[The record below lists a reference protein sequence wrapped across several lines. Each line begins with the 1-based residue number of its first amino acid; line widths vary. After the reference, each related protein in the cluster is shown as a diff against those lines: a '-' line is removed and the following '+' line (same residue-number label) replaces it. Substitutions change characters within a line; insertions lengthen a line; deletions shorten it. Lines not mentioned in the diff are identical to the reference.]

1 MSNQQ
6 KLSKL
11 KQAYGAGNVVIAEA
25 FVTLLKIRKSDKLY
39 PSAVEWAVIRI
50 DSSSDILSA
59 RDSKEFAKDNK
70 EKKIGR
76 VHKKIIEEIKNL
88 YKINEV
94 IEGIKPVTS
103 SKLDQTI
110 STKPLPKPDSGK
122 VVTPEIK
129 LESNAER
136 IEKGGS
142 VTLTWT
148 SKNATKIKRTNI
160 PGVTTKTPVN
170 GFIQVEDIRRR
181 RDFYIIV
188 ESASGQTQEAKV
200 QTLVETQEYK
210 KQKETEEPKEK
221 DSSTQPR
228 AVSSTRLIS
237 PSTKKES
244 TEEKEK
250 IIPQENSLND
260 NILLSID
267 KTLSGILKLLTTQLK
282 LNQNIFDK
290 ERIKSETKLRLSKE
304 ERMEESGGIPGGEL
318 IKSGAEKM
326 LSPFKAIIDKIV
338 NFLYFTL
345 LGRVFTEIMDW
356 MNDPQNK
363 DKVDAIGRFIKD
375 AWPLIVGLSV
385 LFLTPLFGF
394 IVGTVQFLTGTYK
407 TLKGLKGLIDR
418 FIFKKGVKPGAKPG
432 AKPSGRPK
440 VTKGTGGTTPPKK
453 PSGSGPKITGSG
465 AKPGFKM
472 PKFRPSG
479 GNIASAVIGFGL
491 ETGTNL
497 IFGNIRENMALNAA
511 EKINLLPENEKKQ
524 AIEKIKQ
531 QIKTQEKLGILGN
544 SETINYL
551 KYVLENVDSSTSNAQ
566 TLSVG
571 GKVFSGQVTNKD
583 GKQVSGAGK
592 DTQAFPIMGGGI
604 AVLQPGE
611 TVLQPGVRE
620 NIIKERDFDVLA
632 YNKGPNANN
641 PQSLSANIKLMNTGG
656 IVGGGTSPKISVP
669 DYHTLLAVTALESDE
684 PQGRADVAQSIYNRL
699 HAADKYKVNFLQKS
713 TTLKDLINANQQYEP
728 TFDNQKDWQNI
739 GDSLESAAMAVMN
752 SSKGRRYNW
761 TLEDAMSQIKQTEK
775 AIKDPAL
782 QKNSQEFVKG
792 LTSFRGT
799 SEHSA
804 IRKDLGDVLR
814 NNKSNFFTL
823 EDLEKNYPD
832 YAKER
837 ALLAAP
843 IPDMLLPKKKVE
855 LPTQQKQNPL
865 QQVKNLLGG
874 VKSNVQQMISPVL
887 QQKQNPL
894 QQVKNLLGGVKSNV
908 QNLIPFMQK
917 KKYGGL
923 IESFSGDNLP
933 YSQDNILMRAEKGE
947 YVIPKIATE
956 KIGIKVLDT
965 ISSLDPNFKIKNSNI
980 NLDSPRPLSRA
991 SYGAAPITLPPITQ
1005 GMEQVG
1011 SSSGSGTPIP
1021 VFSATPQNGM
1031 DVRSAL
1037 ADIYGIVG

>member
-282 LNQNIFDK
+282 LNQNIFDRERK
-290 ERIKSETKLRLSKE
+290 ESEKNLRLSKE

-363 DKVDAIGRFIKD
+363 DKVDAMGRFLKD
-375 AWPLIVGLSV
+375 FWPVIAAAALY
-385 LFLTPLFGF
+385 FLTPLGGF
-394 IVGTVQFLTGTYK
+394 INGTISLLRGFVNISKFLMPKLLKLGKFILTNPYLLGIAAFTAGAWVPTLFPETVNEQEGK
-407 TLKGLKGLIDR
+407 TSELSETPEG
-418 FIFKKGVKPGAKPG
+418 KKKTQNELQRQAESPNIWE
-432 AKPSGRPK
+432 R
-440 VTKGTGGTTPPKK
+440 
-453 PSGSGPKITGSG
+453 ITGQDAE
-465 AKPGFKM
+465 AKEQ
-472 PKFRPSG
+472 
-479 GNIASAVIGFGL
+479 L
-491 ETGTNL
+491 EFLKTG
-497 IFGNIRENMALNAA
+497 
-511 EKINLLPENEKKQ
+511 
-524 AIEKIKQ
+524 
-531 QIKTQEKLGILGN
+531 KTK
-544 SETINYL
+544 SHAW
-551 KYVLENVDSSTSNAQ
+551 SS
-566 TLSVG
+566 G
-571 GKVFSGQVTNKD
+571 GKVFSGQVTNND
-583 GKQVSGAGK
+583 GKEVSGAGK
-592 DTQAFPIMGGGI
+592 DTRAFSIMGGGI

-611 TVLQPGVRE
+611 TVLQPGARE
-620 NIIKERDFDVLA
+620 NIIKERGFDVLA
-632 YNKGPNANN
+632 YNRGPNANN
-641 PQSLSANIKLMNTGG
+641 PQNLNSNNITLMNTGG
-656 IVGGGTSPKISVP
+656 VVGGAAPKISVP
-669 DYHTLLAVTALESDE
+669 DYHSLLAITALESDE

-699 HAADKYKVNFLQKS
+699 HAADKYGVNFLQKS
-713 TTLKDLINANQQYEP
+713 TTLKDLINASRQYEP
-728 TFDNQKDWQNI
+728 TFDNKKDWQNI

-761 TLEDAMSQIKQTEK
+761 TLEDAISQIKETEK

-792 LTSFRGT
+792 LPSFRGT
-799 SEHSA
+799 SEHDF

-865 QQVKNLLGG
+865 QQVKNVLSGAKQMIPPAVKNFLGG
-874 VKSNVQQMISPVL
+874 VKSS
-887 QQKQNPL
+887 
-894 QQVKNLLGGVKSNV
+894 V

-947 YVIPKIATE
+947 YVVPKIATE

>member
-110 STKPLPKPDSGK
+110 STKPLPKPDPGK

-282 LNQNIFDK
+282 LNQNIFDRERK
-290 ERIKSETKLRLSKE
+290 ESEKNLRLSKE

-363 DKVDAIGRFIKD
+363 DKVDAMGRFLKD
-375 AWPLIVGLSV
+375 FWPVIAAAALY
-385 LFLTPLFGF
+385 FLTPLGGF
-394 IVGTVQFLTGTYK
+394 INGTISLLRGFISLSTKLIPKMLGLAKTIVTGPIGKLALVAGTIFALKEATDFDKEKGQYK
-407 TLKGLKGLIDR
+407 QLSNEELLKRKDKFAKVLEEPRQYYQGEGMDRTNTKRSLGFIEEEIKSRGL
-418 FIFKKGVKPGAKPG
+418 
-432 AKPSGRPK
+432 S
-440 VTKGTGGTTPPKK
+440 TGGP
-453 PSGSGPKITGSG
+453 
-465 AKPGFKM
+465 
-472 PKFRPSG
+472 
-479 GNIASAVIGFGL
+479 
-491 ETGTNL
+491 
-497 IFGNIRENMALNAA
+497 
-511 EKINLLPENEKKQ
+511 
-524 AIEKIKQ
+524 
-531 QIKTQEKLGILGN
+531 
-544 SETINYL
+544 
-551 KYVLENVDSSTSNAQ
+551 
-566 TLSVG
+566 
-571 GKVFSGQVTNKD
+571 VFSGQVTNKD

-611 TVLQPGVRE
+611 TVLKPGARE
-620 NIIKERDFDVLA
+620 DIIKERGFDVLS
-632 YNKGPNANN
+632 YNRGPNANN
-641 PQSLSANIKLMNTGG
+641 PQNLNSNNITLMNTGG
-656 IVGGGTSPKISVP
+656 VVGGAAPKISVP
-669 DYHTLLAVTALESDE
+669 DYHSLLAITALESDE

-713 TTLKDLINANQQYEP
+713 TTLKDLINANEQYEP

-739 GDSLESAAMAVMN
+739 GDNLESAAMAVMN

-761 TLEDAMSQIKQTEK
+761 TLEDAMSQIKETEK
-775 AIKDPAL
+775 AIKDPVL

-865 QQVKNLLGG
+865 QQVKNVLGG

-894 QQVKNLLGGVKSNV
+894 QQVKNVLGGVKSNVQQMISPVLQQKQNPLQQVKNVLGGIKSNV

-947 YVIPKIATE
+947 YVVPKIATE

>member
-6 KLSKL
+6 KLAKL
-11 KQAYGAGNVVIAEA
+11 KKQYRAEFETATFVVKNHLFI
-25 FVTLLKIRKSDKLY
+25 KSTDKLY
-39 PSAVEWAVIRI
+39 PYAIEWVILNMM
-50 DSSSDILSA
+50 DIQKDVLTK
-59 RDSKEFAKDNK
+59 KETEIFNKDVKNK
-70 EKKIGR
+70 NKDGV
-76 VHKKIIEEIKNL
+76 VHKKIKTQIEALKKKSLAFDGKQEIS
-88 YKINEV
+88 
-94 IEGIKPVTS
+94 S
-103 SKLDQTI
+103 SKLDQPI
-110 STKPLPKPDSGK
+110 SSRPLPSPTSTSTVKEVEPK
-122 VVTPEIK
+122 VT
-129 LESNAER
+129 LESNIQR
-136 IEKGGS
+136 VEKGGS

-282 LNQNIFDK
+282 LNQNIFDRERK
-290 ERIKSETKLRLSKE
+290 ESEKNLRLSKE

-363 DKVDAIGRFIKD
+363 DKVDAMGRFLKD
-375 AWPLIVGLSV
+375 FWPVIAAAALY
-385 LFLTPLFGF
+385 FLTPLGGF
-394 IVGTVQFLTGTYK
+394 INGTISLLRGFIRLSTKLIPKMLGLAKTIVTGPIGKLALVAGTIFA
-407 TLKGLKGLIDR
+407 LKEATDFDKEKSQYTQLSNEELLKRKDK
-418 FIFKKGVKPGAKPG
+418 FAK
-432 AKPSGRPK
+432 
-440 VTKGTGGTTPPKK
+440 
-453 PSGSGPKITGSG
+453 
-465 AKPGFKM
+465 
-472 PKFRPSG
+472 
-479 GNIASAVIGFGL
+479 
-491 ETGTNL
+491 
-497 IFGNIRENMALNAA
+497 
-511 EKINLLPENEKKQ
+511 
-524 AIEKIKQ
+524 
-531 QIKTQEKLGILGN
+531 
-544 SETINYL
+544 
-551 KYVLENVDSSTSNAQ
+551 VLEEPRQYYQGEGMDRTNTKRSLGFIEEEIKSRGLST
-566 TLSVG
+566 G
-571 GKVFSGQVTNKD
+571 GKVFSGQVTNND
-583 GKQVSGAGK
+583 GKEVSGAGK
-592 DTQAFPIMGGGI
+592 DTRAFSIMGGGI

-611 TVLQPGVRE
+611 TVLQPGARE
-620 NIIKERDFDVLA
+620 NIIKERGFDVLA
-632 YNKGPNANN
+632 YNRGPNANN
-641 PQSLSANIKLMNTGG
+641 PQNLNSNNITLMNTGG
-656 IVGGGTSPKISVP
+656 VVGGAAPKISVP
-669 DYHTLLAVTALESDE
+669 DYHSLLAITALESDE

-699 HAADKYKVNFLQKS
+699 HAADKYGVNFLQKS
-713 TTLKDLINANQQYEP
+713 TTLKDLINASRQYEP
-728 TFDNQKDWQNI
+728 TFDNKKDWQNI

-761 TLEDAMSQIKQTEK
+761 TLEDAISQIKETEK

-792 LTSFRGT
+792 LPSFRGT

-865 QQVKNLLGG
+865 QQVKNVLSGAKQMIPPAVKNFLGG
-874 VKSNVQQMISPVL
+874 VKSS
-887 QQKQNPL
+887 
-894 QQVKNLLGGVKSNV
+894 V

-947 YVIPKIATE
+947 YVVPKIATE
-956 KIGIKVLDT
+956 KIGIKVLDK

-980 NLDSPRPLSRA
+980 NLDYPRPLSRA

>member
-6 KLSKL
+6 KLAKL
-11 KQAYGAGNVVIAEA
+11 KKQYRAEFETATFVVKNHLFI
-25 FVTLLKIRKSDKLY
+25 KSTDKLY
-39 PSAVEWAVIRI
+39 PYAIEWVILNMM
-50 DSSSDILSA
+50 DIQKDVLTK
-59 RDSKEFAKDNK
+59 KETEIFNKDVKNK
-70 EKKIGR
+70 NKDGV
-76 VHKKIIEEIKNL
+76 VHKKIKTQIEALKKKSLAFDGKQEIS
-88 YKINEV
+88 
-94 IEGIKPVTS
+94 S
-103 SKLDQTI
+103 SKLDQPI
-110 STKPLPKPDSGK
+110 SSRPLPSPTSTSTVKEVEPK
-122 VVTPEIK
+122 VT
-129 LESNAER
+129 LESNIQR
-136 IEKGGS
+136 VEKGGS

-282 LNQNIFDK
+282 LNQNIFDRERK
-290 ERIKSETKLRLSKE
+290 ESEKNLRLSKE

-363 DKVDAIGRFIKD
+363 DKVDAMGRFLKD
-375 AWPLIVGLSV
+375 FWPVIAAAALY
-385 LFLTPLFGF
+385 FLTPLGGF
-394 IVGTVQFLTGTYK
+394 INGTISLLRGFISLSTKLIPKMLGLAKTIVTGPIGKLALVAGTIFA
-407 TLKGLKGLIDR
+407 LKEATDFDKEKSQYTQLSNEELLKRKDK
-418 FIFKKGVKPGAKPG
+418 FAK
-432 AKPSGRPK
+432 
-440 VTKGTGGTTPPKK
+440 
-453 PSGSGPKITGSG
+453 
-465 AKPGFKM
+465 
-472 PKFRPSG
+472 
-479 GNIASAVIGFGL
+479 
-491 ETGTNL
+491 
-497 IFGNIRENMALNAA
+497 
-511 EKINLLPENEKKQ
+511 
-524 AIEKIKQ
+524 
-531 QIKTQEKLGILGN
+531 
-544 SETINYL
+544 
-551 KYVLENVDSSTSNAQ
+551 VLEEPRQYYQGEGMDRTNTKRSLGFIEEEIKSRGLST
-566 TLSVG
+566 G
-571 GKVFSGQVTNKD
+571 EPVFSGQVTNKD

-611 TVLQPGVRE
+611 TVLKPGARE
-620 NIIKERDFDVLA
+620 DIIKERGFDVLS
-632 YNKGPNANN
+632 YNRGPNANN
-641 PQSLSANIKLMNTGG
+641 PQNLNSNNITLMNTGG
-656 IVGGGTSPKISVP
+656 VVGGAAPKISVP
-669 DYHTLLAVTALESDE
+669 DYHSLLAITALESDE

-699 HAADKYKVNFLQKS
+699 HAADKYGVNFLQKS
-713 TTLKDLINANQQYEP
+713 TTLKDLINASRQYEP
-728 TFDNQKDWQNI
+728 TFDNKKDWQNI

-761 TLEDAMSQIKQTEK
+761 TLEDAMRQIKETEK

-792 LTSFRGT
+792 LPSFRGT

-865 QQVKNLLGG
+865 QQVKNVLSGAKQMIPPAVKNFLGG
-874 VKSNVQQMISPVL
+874 VKSS
-887 QQKQNPL
+887 
-894 QQVKNLLGGVKSNV
+894 V

-947 YVIPKIATE
+947 YVVPKIATE
-956 KIGIKVLDT
+956 KIGIKVLDK

>member
-282 LNQNIFDK
+282 LNQNIFDRERK
-290 ERIKSETKLRLSKE
+290 ESEKNLRLSKE

-363 DKVDAIGRFIKD
+363 DKVDAMGRFLKD
-375 AWPLIVGLSV
+375 FWPVIAAAALY
-385 LFLTPLFGF
+385 FLTPLGGF
-394 IVGTVQFLTGTYK
+394 INGTISLLRGFIKIVPGISSKLISLGKLIVTNPYIAALAAVTIGSIARVKEKERLGPMLGEMNKEIEKEIEDEKTPWYKKLGLYFAQKETSPLTSESQQ
-407 TLKGLKGLIDR
+407 TLPLLKIG
-418 FIFKKGVKPGAKPG
+418 
-432 AKPSGRPK
+432 SMYS
-440 VTKGTGGTTPPKK
+440 TGGP
-453 PSGSGPKITGSG
+453 
-465 AKPGFKM
+465 
-472 PKFRPSG
+472 
-479 GNIASAVIGFGL
+479 
-491 ETGTNL
+491 
-497 IFGNIRENMALNAA
+497 
-511 EKINLLPENEKKQ
+511 
-524 AIEKIKQ
+524 
-531 QIKTQEKLGILGN
+531 
-544 SETINYL
+544 
-551 KYVLENVDSSTSNAQ
+551 
-566 TLSVG
+566 
-571 GKVFSGQVTNKD
+571 VFSGQVTNKD

-611 TVLQPGVRE
+611 TVLKPGARE
-620 NIIKERDFDVLA
+620 DIIKERGFDVLS
-632 YNKGPNANN
+632 YNRGPNANN
-641 PQSLSANIKLMNTGG
+641 PQNLNSNNIKLMNTGG
-656 IVGGGTSPKISVP
+656 VVGGAAPKISVP
-669 DYHTLLAVTALESDE
+669 DYHSLLAITALESDE

-699 HAADKYKVNFLQKS
+699 HAADKYGVNFLQKS
-713 TTLKDLINANQQYEP
+713 TTLKDLINASRQYEP
-728 TFDNQKDWQNI
+728 TFDNKKDWQNI

-761 TLEDAMSQIKQTEK
+761 TLEDAMRQIKETEK
-775 AIKDPAL
+775 AIKDSAL

-792 LTSFRGT
+792 LPSFRGT

-865 QQVKNLLGG
+865 QQVKNVLGG

-887 QQKQNPL
+887 QQKQNIL
-894 QQVKNLLGGVKSNV
+894 QPVKNVLGGIKSNV

-947 YVIPKIATE
+947 YVVPKIATE
-956 KIGIKVLDT
+956 KIGIKVLDK

>member
-6 KLSKL
+6 KLAKL
-11 KQAYGAGNVVIAEA
+11 KKQYRAEFETATFVVKNHLFI
-25 FVTLLKIRKSDKLY
+25 KSTDKLY
-39 PSAVEWAVIRI
+39 PYAIEWVILNMM
-50 DSSSDILSA
+50 DIQKDVLTK
-59 RDSKEFAKDNK
+59 KETEIFNKDVKNK
-70 EKKIGR
+70 NKDGV
-76 VHKKIIEEIKNL
+76 VHKKIKTQIEALKKKSLAFDGKQEIS
-88 YKINEV
+88 
-94 IEGIKPVTS
+94 S
-103 SKLDQTI
+103 SKLDQPI
-110 STKPLPKPDSGK
+110 SSRPLPSPTSTSTVKEVEPK
-122 VVTPEIK
+122 VT
-129 LESNAER
+129 LESNIQR
-136 IEKGGS
+136 VEKGGS

-282 LNQNIFDK
+282 LNQNIFDRERK
-290 ERIKSETKLRLSKE
+290 ESEKNLRLSKE

-363 DKVDAIGRFIKD
+363 DKVDAMGRFLKD
-375 AWPLIVGLSV
+375 FWPVIAAAALY
-385 LFLTPLFGF
+385 FLTPLGGF
-394 IVGTVQFLTGTYK
+394 INGTISLLRGFISLSTKLIPKMLGLAKTIVSSPLGKAALIFLGVKSLADLANIVTGQEEAAKIITERGTDVQRGKALDIKGVDTMGEKYK
-407 TLKGLKGLIDR
+407 TPGEMVPATPYGLLQGI
-418 FIFKKGVKPGAKPG
+418 
-432 AKPSGRPK
+432 S
-440 VTKGTGGTTPPKK
+440 TGGP
-453 PSGSGPKITGSG
+453 
-465 AKPGFKM
+465 
-472 PKFRPSG
+472 
-479 GNIASAVIGFGL
+479 
-491 ETGTNL
+491 
-497 IFGNIRENMALNAA
+497 
-511 EKINLLPENEKKQ
+511 
-524 AIEKIKQ
+524 
-531 QIKTQEKLGILGN
+531 
-544 SETINYL
+544 
-551 KYVLENVDSSTSNAQ
+551 
-566 TLSVG
+566 
-571 GKVFSGQVTNKD
+571 VFSGQVTNND
-583 GKQVSGAGK
+583 GKEVSGAGK
-592 DTQAFPIMGGGI
+592 DTRAFSIMGGGI

-611 TVLQPGVRE
+611 TVLQPGARE
-620 NIIKERDFDVLA
+620 NIIKERGFDVLA
-632 YNKGPNANN
+632 YNRGPNANN
-641 PQSLSANIKLMNTGG
+641 PQNLNSNNITLMNTGG
-656 IVGGGTSPKISVP
+656 VVGGAAPKISVP
-669 DYHTLLAVTALESDE
+669 DYHSLLAITALESDE

-699 HAADKYKVNFLQKS
+699 HAADKYGVNFLQKS
-713 TTLKDLINANQQYEP
+713 TTLKDLINASRQYEP
-728 TFDNQKDWQNI
+728 TFDNKKDWQNI

-761 TLEDAMSQIKQTEK
+761 TLEDAISQIKETEK

-792 LTSFRGT
+792 LPSFRGT

-865 QQVKNLLGG
+865 QQVKNVLGG

-887 QQKQNPL
+887 QQKQNIL
-894 QQVKNLLGGVKSNV
+894 QPVKNVLGGIKSNV

-947 YVIPKIATE
+947 YVVPKIATE
-956 KIGIKVLDT
+956 KIGIKVLDK

>member
-25 FVTLLKIRKSDKLY
+25 FVTLLKIKKSDKLY

-110 STKPLPKPDSGK
+110 STKPLPKPDPGK

-210 KQKETEEPKEK
+210 KQKEKEGFTEKEETTEK
-221 DSSTQPR
+221 DSSTQTR
-228 AVSSTRLIS
+228 SRLIS
-237 PSTKKES
+237 PSIKTELKEP
-244 TEEKEK
+244 KEK

-260 NILLSID
+260 NIILSID

-326 LSPFKAIIDKIV
+326 LSPFKVIIDKIV

-356 MNDPQNK
+356 LNDPQNK
-363 DKVDAIGRFIKD
+363 DKVDAMGRFLKD
-375 AWPLIVGLSV
+375 FWPIIAAAALY
-385 LFLTPLFGF
+385 FLTPLGGF
-394 IVGTVQFLTGTYK
+394 INGTISLLRGFISLSTKLIPKMLGLAKTIVTGPIGKLALVAGTIFALKEATDFDKEKGQYK
-407 TLKGLKGLIDR
+407 QLSNEELLKRRDKFAKVLEEPRQYYQGEGMDRTNTKRSLGFIEEEIKSRGL
-418 FIFKKGVKPGAKPG
+418 
-432 AKPSGRPK
+432 S
-440 VTKGTGGTTPPKK
+440 TGGP
-453 PSGSGPKITGSG
+453 
-465 AKPGFKM
+465 
-472 PKFRPSG
+472 
-479 GNIASAVIGFGL
+479 
-491 ETGTNL
+491 
-497 IFGNIRENMALNAA
+497 
-511 EKINLLPENEKKQ
+511 
-524 AIEKIKQ
+524 
-531 QIKTQEKLGILGN
+531 
-544 SETINYL
+544 
-551 KYVLENVDSSTSNAQ
+551 
-566 TLSVG
+566 
-571 GKVFSGQVTNKD
+571 VFSGQVTNKD

-611 TVLQPGVRE
+611 TVLKPGARE
-620 NIIKERDFDVLA
+620 DIIKERGFDVLS
-632 YNKGPNANN
+632 YNRGPNANN
-641 PQSLSANIKLMNTGG
+641 PQNLNSNNIKLMNTGG
-656 IVGGGTSPKISVP
+656 VVGGGAAPKISVP
-669 DYHTLLAVTALESDE
+669 DYHSLLAITALESDE

-699 HAADKYKVNFLQKS
+699 HAADKYGVNFLQKS
-713 TTLKDLINANQQYEP
+713 TTLKDLINASRQYEP
-728 TFDNQKDWQNI
+728 TFDNKKDWQNI
-739 GDSLESAAMAVMN
+739 GDNLESAAMAVMN

-761 TLEDAMSQIKQTEK
+761 TLEDAMSQIKETEK

-792 LTSFRGT
+792 LPSFRGT
-799 SEHSA
+799 SEHDF
-804 IRKDLGDVLR
+804 IRTDLGDVLR

-865 QQVKNLLGG
+865 QQVKNVLGG
-874 VKSNVQQMISPVL
+874 VTSNVQQMISPVL

-894 QQVKNLLGGVKSNV
+894 QQVKNVLGGVTSNV
-908 QNLIPFMQK
+908 QN
-917 KKYGGL
+917 
-923 IESFSGDNLP
+923 D
-933 YSQDNILMRAEKGE
+933 ILFLLCKRK
-947 YVIPKIATE
+947 
-956 KIGIKVLDT
+956 
-965 ISSLDPNFKIKNSNI
+965 S
-980 NLDSPRPLSRA
+980 
-991 SYGAAPITLPPITQ
+991 
-1005 GMEQVG
+1005 ME
-1011 SSSGSGTPIP
+1011 
-1021 VFSATPQNGM
+1021 
-1031 DVRSAL
+1031 D
-1037 ADIYGIVG
+1037 

>member
-282 LNQNIFDK
+282 LNQNIFDRERK
-290 ERIKSETKLRLSKE
+290 ESEKNLRLSKE

-363 DKVDAIGRFIKD
+363 DKVDAMGRFLKD
-375 AWPLIVGLSV
+375 FWPVIAAAALY
-385 LFLTPLFGF
+385 FLTPLGGF
-394 IVGTVQFLTGTYK
+394 INGTISLLRGFISLSTKLIPKMLGLAKTIVSSPLGKAALIFLGVKSLADLANIVTGQEEAAKIITERGTDVQRGKALDIKGVDTMGEKYK
-407 TLKGLKGLIDR
+407 TPGEMVPATPYGLL
-418 FIFKKGVKPGAKPG
+418 
-432 AKPSGRPK
+432 
-440 VTKGTGGTTPPKK
+440 
-453 PSGSGPKITGSG
+453 
-465 AKPGFKM
+465 
-472 PKFRPSG
+472 
-479 GNIASAVIGFGL
+479 
-491 ETGTNL
+491 
-497 IFGNIRENMALNAA
+497 
-511 EKINLLPENEKKQ
+511 Q
-524 AIEKIKQ
+524 
-531 QIKTQEKLGILGN
+531 GI
-544 SETINYL
+544 
-551 KYVLENVDSSTSNAQ
+551 ST
-566 TLSVG
+566 G

-611 TVLQPGVRE
+611 TVLKPGARE
-620 NIIKERDFDVLA
+620 DIIKERGFDVLS
-632 YNKGPNANN
+632 YNRGPNANN
-641 PQSLSANIKLMNTGG
+641 PQNLNSNNITLMNTGG
-656 IVGGGTSPKISVP
+656 VVGGAAPKISVP
-669 DYHTLLAVTALESDE
+669 DYHSLLAITALESDE

-699 HAADKYKVNFLQKS
+699 HAADKYGVNFLQKS
-713 TTLKDLINANQQYEP
+713 TTLKDLINASRQYEP
-728 TFDNQKDWQNI
+728 TFDNKKDWQNI

-761 TLEDAMSQIKQTEK
+761 TLEDAMRQIKETEK

-792 LTSFRGT
+792 LPSFRGT
-799 SEHSA
+799 SEHDF

-865 QQVKNLLGG
+865 QQVKNVLSGAKQMIPPAVKNFLGG
-874 VKSNVQQMISPVL
+874 VKSS
-887 QQKQNPL
+887 
-894 QQVKNLLGGVKSNV
+894 V

-947 YVIPKIATE
+947 YVVPKIATE
-956 KIGIKVLDT
+956 KIGIKVLDK

>member
-6 KLSKL
+6 KLAKL
-11 KQAYGAGNVVIAEA
+11 KKQYRAEFETATFVVKNHLFI
-25 FVTLLKIRKSDKLY
+25 KSTDKLY
-39 PSAVEWAVIRI
+39 PYAIEWVILNMM
-50 DSSSDILSA
+50 DIQKDVLTK
-59 RDSKEFAKDNK
+59 KETEIFNKDVKNK
-70 EKKIGR
+70 NKDGV
-76 VHKKIIEEIKNL
+76 VHKKIKTQIEALKKKSLAFDGKQEIS
-88 YKINEV
+88 
-94 IEGIKPVTS
+94 S
-103 SKLDQTI
+103 SKLDQPI
-110 STKPLPKPDSGK
+110 SSRPLPSPTSTSTVKEVEPK
-122 VVTPEIK
+122 VT
-129 LESNAER
+129 LESNIQR
-136 IEKGGS
+136 VEKGGS

-290 ERIKSETKLRLSKE
+290 ERIKSEKNLRLSKE

-363 DKVDAIGRFIKD
+363 DKVDAMGRFLKD
-375 AWPLIVGLSV
+375 FWPVIAAAALY
-385 LFLTPLFGF
+385 FLTPLGGF
-394 IVGTVQFLTGTYK
+394 INGTISLLRGFIKIVPGISSKLISLGKLIVTNPYIAALAAVTIGSIARVKEKERLGPMLGEMNKEIEKEIEDEKTPWYKKLGLYFAQKETSPLTSESQQ
-407 TLKGLKGLIDR
+407 TLPLLKIG
-418 FIFKKGVKPGAKPG
+418 
-432 AKPSGRPK
+432 SMYS
-440 VTKGTGGTTPPKK
+440 TGGP
-453 PSGSGPKITGSG
+453 
-465 AKPGFKM
+465 
-472 PKFRPSG
+472 
-479 GNIASAVIGFGL
+479 
-491 ETGTNL
+491 
-497 IFGNIRENMALNAA
+497 
-511 EKINLLPENEKKQ
+511 
-524 AIEKIKQ
+524 
-531 QIKTQEKLGILGN
+531 
-544 SETINYL
+544 
-551 KYVLENVDSSTSNAQ
+551 
-566 TLSVG
+566 
-571 GKVFSGQVTNKD
+571 VFSGQVTNKD

-611 TVLQPGVRE
+611 TVLKPGARE
-620 NIIKERDFDVLA
+620 DIIKERGFDVLS
-632 YNKGPNANN
+632 YNRGPNANN
-641 PQSLSANIKLMNTGG
+641 PQNLNSNNITLMNTGG
-656 IVGGGTSPKISVP
+656 IVGGAAPKISVP
-669 DYHTLLAVTALESDE
+669 DYHSLLAITALESDE

-699 HAADKYKVNFLQKS
+699 HAADKYGVNFLQKS
-713 TTLKDLINANQQYEP
+713 TTLKDLINASRQYEP
-728 TFDNQKDWQNI
+728 TFDNKKDWQNI

-761 TLEDAMSQIKQTEK
+761 TLEDAMSQIKETEK

-792 LTSFRGT
+792 LPSFRGT
-799 SEHSA
+799 SEHDF

-865 QQVKNLLGG
+865 QQVKNVLSGAKQMIPPAVKNFLGG
-874 VKSNVQQMISPVL
+874 I
-887 QQKQNPL
+887 
-894 QQVKNLLGGVKSNV
+894 KSNV

-947 YVIPKIATE
+947 YVVPKIATE

>member
-6 KLSKL
+6 KLAKL
-11 KQAYGAGNVVIAEA
+11 KKQYRAEFETATFVVKNHLFI
-25 FVTLLKIRKSDKLY
+25 KSTDKLY
-39 PSAVEWAVIRI
+39 PYAIEWVILNMM
-50 DSSSDILSA
+50 DIQKDVLTK
-59 RDSKEFAKDNK
+59 KETEIFNKDVKNK
-70 EKKIGR
+70 NKDGV
-76 VHKKIIEEIKNL
+76 VHKKIKTQIEALKKKSLAFDGKQEIS
-88 YKINEV
+88 
-94 IEGIKPVTS
+94 S
-103 SKLDQTI
+103 SKLDQPI
-110 STKPLPKPDSGK
+110 SSRPLPSPTSTSTVKEVEPK
-122 VVTPEIK
+122 VT
-129 LESNAER
+129 LESNIQR
-136 IEKGGS
+136 VEKGGS

-282 LNQNIFDK
+282 LNQNIFDRERK
-290 ERIKSETKLRLSKE
+290 ESEKNLRLSKE

-363 DKVDAIGRFIKD
+363 DKVDAMGRFLKD
-375 AWPLIVGLSV
+375 FWPVIAAAALY
-385 LFLTPLFGF
+385 FLTPLGGF
-394 IVGTVQFLTGTYK
+394 INGTISLLRGFISLSTKLIPKMLGLAKTIVTGPIGKLALVAGTIFA
-407 TLKGLKGLIDR
+407 LKEATDFDKEKSQYTQLSNEELLKRKDK
-418 FIFKKGVKPGAKPG
+418 FAK
-432 AKPSGRPK
+432 
-440 VTKGTGGTTPPKK
+440 
-453 PSGSGPKITGSG
+453 
-465 AKPGFKM
+465 
-472 PKFRPSG
+472 
-479 GNIASAVIGFGL
+479 
-491 ETGTNL
+491 
-497 IFGNIRENMALNAA
+497 
-511 EKINLLPENEKKQ
+511 
-524 AIEKIKQ
+524 
-531 QIKTQEKLGILGN
+531 
-544 SETINYL
+544 
-551 KYVLENVDSSTSNAQ
+551 VLEEPRQYYQGEGMDRTNTKRSLGFIEEEIKSRGLST
-566 TLSVG
+566 G

-611 TVLQPGVRE
+611 TVLKPGARE
-620 NIIKERDFDVLA
+620 DIIKERGFDVLS
-632 YNKGPNANN
+632 YNRGPNANN
-641 PQSLSANIKLMNTGG
+641 PQNLNSNNITLMNTGG
-656 IVGGGTSPKISVP
+656 VVGGAAPKISVP
-669 DYHTLLAVTALESDE
+669 DYHSLLAITALESDE

-699 HAADKYKVNFLQKS
+699 HAADKYGVNFLQKS
-713 TTLKDLINANQQYEP
+713 TTLKDLINASRQYEP
-728 TFDNQKDWQNI
+728 TFDNKKDWQNI

-761 TLEDAMSQIKQTEK
+761 TLEDAISQIKETEK

-792 LTSFRGT
+792 LPSFRGT
-799 SEHSA
+799 SEHDF

-865 QQVKNLLGG
+865 QQVKNVLSGAKQMIPPAVKNFLGG
-874 VKSNVQQMISPVL
+874 VKSS
-887 QQKQNPL
+887 
-894 QQVKNLLGGVKSNV
+894 V

-947 YVIPKIATE
+947 YVVPKIATE
-956 KIGIKVLDT
+956 KIGIKVLDK

>member
-210 KQKETEEPKEK
+210 KQKEPKEK

-282 LNQNIFDK
+282 LNQNIFDRERK
-290 ERIKSETKLRLSKE
+290 ESEKNLRLSKE
-304 ERMEESGGIPGGEL
+304 ERMEESGGTPGGEL

-363 DKVDAIGRFIKD
+363 DKVDAMGRFLKD
-375 AWPLIVGLSV
+375 FWPVIAAAALY
-385 LFLTPLFGF
+385 FLTPLGGF
-394 IVGTVQFLTGTYK
+394 INGTISLLRGFIKIVPGISSK
-407 TLKGLKGLIDR
+407 LISLGKLIVTNPYIAALAAVTIGSIAR
-418 FIFKKGVKPGAKPG
+418 VKEKE
-432 AKPSGRPK
+432 RL
-440 VTKGTGGTTPPKK
+440 
-453 PSGSGPKITGSG
+453 GPMLGEMNK
-465 AKPGFKM
+465 
-472 PKFRPSG
+472 
-479 GNIASAVIGFGL
+479 
-491 ETGTNL
+491 E
-497 IFGNIRENMALNAA
+497 
-511 EKINLLPENEKKQ
+511 
-524 AIEKIKQ
+524 IEKEIEDE
-531 QIKTQEKLGILGN
+531 KTPWYKKLGLYFAQQETSPLT
-544 SETINYL
+544 SE
-551 KYVLENVDSSTSNAQ
+551 SQQ
-566 TLSVG
+566 TLPLLKIGSMYSTG

-611 TVLQPGVRE
+611 TVLKPGARE
-620 NIIKERDFDVLA
+620 DIIKERGFDVLS
-632 YNKGPNANN
+632 YNRGPNANN
-641 PQSLSANIKLMNTGG
+641 PQNLNSNNITLMNTGG
-656 IVGGGTSPKISVP
+656 VVGGAAPKISVP
-669 DYHTLLAVTALESDE
+669 DYHSLLAITALESDE

-699 HAADKYKVNFLQKS
+699 HAADKYGVNFLQKS
-713 TTLKDLINANQQYEP
+713 TTLKDLINASRQYEP
-728 TFDNQKDWQNI
+728 TFDNKKDWQNI

-761 TLEDAMSQIKQTEK
+761 TLEDAISQIKETEK

-792 LTSFRGT
+792 LPSFRGT
-799 SEHSA
+799 SEHDF

-865 QQVKNLLGG
+865 QQVKNVLSGAKQMIPPAVKNFLGG
-874 VKSNVQQMISPVL
+874 VKSS
-887 QQKQNPL
+887 
-894 QQVKNLLGGVKSNV
+894 V

-947 YVIPKIATE
+947 YVVPKIATE
-956 KIGIKVLDT
+956 KIGIKVLDK

>member
-6 KLSKL
+6 KLAKL
-11 KQAYGAGNVVIAEA
+11 KKQYRAEFETATFVVKNHLFI
-25 FVTLLKIRKSDKLY
+25 KSTDKLY
-39 PSAVEWAVIRI
+39 PYAIEWVILNMM
-50 DSSSDILSA
+50 DIQKDVLTK
-59 RDSKEFAKDNK
+59 KETEIFNKDVKNK
-70 EKKIGR
+70 NKDGV
-76 VHKKIIEEIKNL
+76 VHKKIKTQIEALKKKSLAFDGKQEIS
-88 YKINEV
+88 
-94 IEGIKPVTS
+94 S
-103 SKLDQTI
+103 SKLDQPI
-110 STKPLPKPDSGK
+110 SSRPLPSPTSTSTVKEVEPK
-122 VVTPEIK
+122 VT
-129 LESNAER
+129 LESNIQR
-136 IEKGGS
+136 VEKGGS

-282 LNQNIFDK
+282 LNQNIFDRERK
-290 ERIKSETKLRLSKE
+290 ESEKNLRLSKE

-363 DKVDAIGRFIKD
+363 DKVDAMGRFLKD
-375 AWPLIVGLSV
+375 FWPVIAAAALY
-385 LFLTPLFGF
+385 FLTPLGGF
-394 IVGTVQFLTGTYK
+394 INGTISLLRGFISLSTKLIPKMLGLAKTIVTGPIGKLALVAGTIFA
-407 TLKGLKGLIDR
+407 LKEATDFDKEKSQYTQLSNEELLKRKDK
-418 FIFKKGVKPGAKPG
+418 FAK
-432 AKPSGRPK
+432 
-440 VTKGTGGTTPPKK
+440 
-453 PSGSGPKITGSG
+453 
-465 AKPGFKM
+465 
-472 PKFRPSG
+472 
-479 GNIASAVIGFGL
+479 
-491 ETGTNL
+491 
-497 IFGNIRENMALNAA
+497 
-511 EKINLLPENEKKQ
+511 
-524 AIEKIKQ
+524 
-531 QIKTQEKLGILGN
+531 
-544 SETINYL
+544 
-551 KYVLENVDSSTSNAQ
+551 VLEEPRQYYQGEGMDRTNTKRSLGFIEEEIKSRGLST
-566 TLSVG
+566 G
-571 GKVFSGQVTNKD
+571 EPVFSGQVTNKD

-592 DTQAFPIMGGGI
+592 DTQAFSIMGGGI

-611 TVLQPGVRE
+611 TVLKPGARE
-620 NIIKERDFDVLA
+620 DIIKERGFDVLS
-632 YNKGPNANN
+632 YNRGPNANN
-641 PQSLSANIKLMNTGG
+641 PQNLNSNNITLMNTGG
-656 IVGGGTSPKISVP
+656 IVGGAAPKISVP
-669 DYHTLLAVTALESDE
+669 DYHSLLAITALESDE

-699 HAADKYKVNFLQKS
+699 HAADKYGVNFLQKS
-713 TTLKDLINANQQYEP
+713 TTLKDLINASRQYEP
-728 TFDNQKDWQNI
+728 TFDNKKDWQNI

-761 TLEDAMSQIKQTEK
+761 TLEDAMSQIKETEK
-775 AIKDPAL
+775 AIKDPVL

-792 LTSFRGT
+792 LPSFRGT
-799 SEHSA
+799 SEHDF

-865 QQVKNLLGG
+865 QQVKNVLSGAKQMIPPAVKNFLGG
-874 VKSNVQQMISPVL
+874 VKSS
-887 QQKQNPL
+887 
-894 QQVKNLLGGVKSNV
+894 V

-947 YVIPKIATE
+947 YVVPKIATE

>member
-282 LNQNIFDK
+282 LNQNIFDRERK
-290 ERIKSETKLRLSKE
+290 ESEKNLRLSKE

-418 FIFKKGVKPGAKPG
+418 FIFKKGKPPKPKSKVSGSSASRGAGEAILSTKKILETKKSLAKDVLNRGLKAKGAIVNGKYISVTAEEATSILSKQSNVPKKLNLKPLSRLKNIRG
-432 AKPSGRPK
+432 GSGIALALLEIFKDPIQEGMGNLYESLGIVEKGKSKENIEKSKQIFDPDFSPSLFK
-440 VTKGTGGTTPPKK
+440 TGGP
-453 PSGSGPKITGSG
+453 
-465 AKPGFKM
+465 
-472 PKFRPSG
+472 
-479 GNIASAVIGFGL
+479 
-491 ETGTNL
+491 
-497 IFGNIRENMALNAA
+497 
-511 EKINLLPENEKKQ
+511 
-524 AIEKIKQ
+524 
-531 QIKTQEKLGILGN
+531 
-544 SETINYL
+544 
-551 KYVLENVDSSTSNAQ
+551 
-566 TLSVG
+566 
-571 GKVFSGQVTNKD
+571 VFSGQVTNKD

-611 TVLQPGVRE
+611 TVLKPGARE
-620 NIIKERDFDVLA
+620 DIIKERGFDVLS
-632 YNKGPNANN
+632 YNRGPNANN
-641 PQSLSANIKLMNTGG
+641 PQNLNSNNITLMNTGG
-656 IVGGGTSPKISVP
+656 IVGGAAPKISVP
-669 DYHTLLAVTALESDE
+669 DYHSLLAITALESDE

-699 HAADKYKVNFLQKS
+699 HAADKYGVNFLQKS
-713 TTLKDLINANQQYEP
+713 TTLKDLINASRQYEP
-728 TFDNQKDWQNI
+728 TFDNKKDWQNI

-761 TLEDAMSQIKQTEK
+761 TLEDAMRQIKETEK

-792 LTSFRGT
+792 LPSFRGT

-865 QQVKNLLGG
+865 QQVKNVLSGAKQMIPPAVKNFLGG
-874 VKSNVQQMISPVL
+874 VKSS
-887 QQKQNPL
+887 
-894 QQVKNLLGGVKSNV
+894 V

-947 YVIPKIATE
+947 YVVPKIATE

>member
-282 LNQNIFDK
+282 LNQNIFDRERK
-290 ERIKSETKLRLSKE
+290 ESEKNLRLSKE

-363 DKVDAIGRFIKD
+363 DKVDAMGRFLKD
-375 AWPLIVGLSV
+375 FWPVIAAAALY
-385 LFLTPLFGF
+385 FLTPLGGF
-394 IVGTVQFLTGTYK
+394 INGTISLLRGFISLSTKLIPKMLGLAKTIVTGPIGKLALVAGTIFA
-407 TLKGLKGLIDR
+407 LKEATDFDKEKSQYTQLSNEELLKRKDKFAKVLEEPRQYYQGEGMDRTNTKRSLGFIEEEIKSRGL
-418 FIFKKGVKPGAKPG
+418 
-432 AKPSGRPK
+432 S
-440 VTKGTGGTTPPKK
+440 TGGP
-453 PSGSGPKITGSG
+453 
-465 AKPGFKM
+465 A
-472 PKFRPSG
+472 
-479 GNIASAVIGFGL
+479 
-491 ETGTNL
+491 
-497 IFGNIRENMALNAA
+497 
-511 EKINLLPENEKKQ
+511 
-524 AIEKIKQ
+524 
-531 QIKTQEKLGILGN
+531 
-544 SETINYL
+544 
-551 KYVLENVDSSTSNAQ
+551 
-566 TLSVG
+566 
-571 GKVFSGQVTNKD
+571 FSGQVTNKD

-611 TVLQPGVRE
+611 TVLKPGARE
-620 NIIKERDFDVLA
+620 DIIKERGFDVLS
-632 YNKGPNANN
+632 YNRGPNANN
-641 PQSLSANIKLMNTGG
+641 PQNLNSNNITLMNTGG
-656 IVGGGTSPKISVP
+656 VVGGAAPKISVP
-669 DYHTLLAVTALESDE
+669 DYHSLLAITALESDE

-699 HAADKYKVNFLQKS
+699 HAADKYGVNFLQKS
-713 TTLKDLINANQQYEP
+713 TTLKDLINASRQYEP
-728 TFDNQKDWQNI
+728 TFDNKKDWQNI

-761 TLEDAMSQIKQTEK
+761 TLEDAMRQIKETEK

-792 LTSFRGT
+792 LPSFRGT
-799 SEHSA
+799 SEHDF

-865 QQVKNLLGG
+865 QQVKNVLSGAKQMIPPAVKNFLGG
-874 VKSNVQQMISPVL
+874 VKSS
-887 QQKQNPL
+887 
-894 QQVKNLLGGVKSNV
+894 V

-947 YVIPKIATE
+947 YVVPKIATE
-956 KIGIKVLDT
+956 KIGIKVLDK

-980 NLDSPRPLSRA
+980 NLDSPRPLSRS